1 MIDGVKLRQGLVCT
15 IAGLLGLIASEL
27 LAQTVPQQARV
38 YPEGYTTARQ
48 LKNQQNPRIANLP
61 RGRNQQAAQYPQRRR
76 QQPLQTPQLFKPT
89 TVLATVGSE
98 HIMAGDL
105 IPQVE
110 MVMWNF
116 IQNIPPAELTKY
128 HDDIA
133 RQKEILLTTL
143 LGQAIDAKVLYVAFR
158 KSLKSDELATLD
170 ERIDSVAAAAFDGAL
185 EEMLPRVKA
194 ADKNELKQLR
204 QEDMHLAQLSILMVA
219 NDAET
224 MHELDQIL
232 RRFGSSYD
240 MEKMRFAE
248 VNFGRQLI
256 VQNVNLQEEI
266 THQQMLDYYN
276 KNIVDYQFN
285 TKARRQQLSALYKN
299 HSQQE
304 AYRLVC
310 EMGNRVLNGAPFD
323 DVAKQLSENLKAKSG
338 GNYDWVEPGD
348 LVSKQLDQ
356 AIFNLPVDRM
366 SPVIT
371 DENGVHII
379 RVVERTVAGKQ
390 AFVEVQK
397 DIKGQLRI
405 IRRNEAVQKYIAKVK
420 LQIPV
425 WNSLS
430 K

>member
-1 MIDGVKLRQGLVCT
+1 MIDGVKLRQGLICT

-27 LAQTVPQQARV
+27 LAQTIPQQTPI
-38 YPEGYTTARQ
+38 YPKGYPTTRQ
-48 LKNQQNPRIANLP
+48 LPNQPNPRVANLP
-61 RGRNQQAAQYPQRRR
+61 RNRNPQAAQYPQRRG
-76 QQPLQTPQLFKPT
+76 QQPPQTPKLFKPT

-98 HIMAGDL
+98 YIMAGDL
-105 IPQVE
+105 LPQVE

-116 IQNIPPAELTKY
+116 IQDIPPAELTKY
-128 HDDIA
+128 RNDIA

-143 LGQAIDAKVLYVAFR
+143 LQQSIDAKVLYVAFR
-158 KSLKSDELATLD
+158 KSLKPDELETLD
-170 ERIDSVAAAAFDGAL
+170 ERIDSVSTAAFDDAL
-185 EEMLPRVKA
+185 EEMLPRVKT
-194 ADKNELKQLR
+194 ADKKELKQLR

-219 NDAET
+219 DEAET

-256 VQNVNLQEEI
+256 VENVNLQEEI

-285 TKARRQQLSALYKN
+285 TKARWQQLSILYKN

-310 EMGNRVLNGAPFD
+310 EMGNRVLNGAPFEE
-323 DVAKQLSENLKAKSG
+323 VAKQFSEDLKANNG
-338 GNYDWVEPGD
+338 GNYDWVEPGN

-356 AIFNLPVDRM
+356 AIFNLPVNRM

-371 DENGVHII
+371 NDKGVHII

-390 AFVEVQK
+390 AFVKVQN
-397 DIKGQLRI
+397 DIKDQLRI
-405 IRRNEAVQKYIAKVK
+405 VRRNKAVQEYIAKVK
-420 LQIPV
+420 LQVPV
-425 WNSLS
+425 WNSLAE
-430 K
+430 